1 MNIKIGFVSLG
12 CPKNLVDTEVM
23 LGILGN
29 NGYEIVSNPEDA
41 DVIVVNTCG
50 FIDAAKTESIET
62 ILEMAQYKN
71 NKCKLLIASGCLAE
85 RYHNDILEELPEVD
99 AVVGTGDYTKIAE
112 VIKSA
117 LNGEKPVLYG
127 NMDMPE
133 PEGQPRIVS
142 TGNASAYLKIAD
154 GCDNRCTYCIIP
166 KLRGKYR
173 SRHIEDIVKEAESLA
188 KDGIRELIVIAQDTT
203 RYGMDLYGEYRLP
216 QLLQEL
222 CKIDGIHW
230 IRVHYLYPEVITDE
244 LISVFKNEDKIVKY
258 MDIPIQHCND
268 EVLKRMGRHGNKEQ
282 LYSRINKL
290 RNEIP
295 ELVIRTTVIAGFPGE
310 TEEQFAE
317 LLQFVKDMK
326 FERLGAFAYSQE
338 EDTPAAKLPKQIEQ
352 DIKDARAAQIL
363 EIQSIISK
371 EHQNSLLGKQL
382 EVLVEGYD
390 MDNLMYFG
398 RSYADSIDIDTTV
411 YFVAE
416 DEVLSGSFV
425 MVEILDADEYDLT
438 GKLVLNESEESN

>member
-85 RYHNDILEELPEVD
+85 RYHDDILEELPEVD

-133 PEGQPRIVS
+133 PEGQPRMVS

-173 SRHIEDIVKEAESLA
+173 SRHIEDIVSEAELLA

-216 QLLQEL
+216 DLLQEL

-230 IRVHYLYPEVITDE
+230 VRVHYLYPEVITDE

-258 MDIPIQHCND
+258 MDIPIQHCNN

-282 LYSRINKL
+282 LYSLIIKL

-295 ELVIRTTVIAGFPGE
+295 GLVIRTTVIAGFPGE
-310 TEEQFAE
+310 TEEQFGE

-338 EDTPAAKLPKQIEQ
+338 EDTPAAKLLEQIEQ
-352 DIKDARAAQIL
+352 NVKDARAAQIL
-363 EIQSIISK
+363 KIQSEISK
-371 EHQNSLLGKQL
+371 EHQNSLLGKRL

-411 YFVAE
+411 FFAAE

-425 MVEILDADEYDLT
+425 TVEILDADEYDLT
-438 GKLVLNESEESN
+438 GKLVLNESEE

>member
-173 SRHIEDIVKEAESLA
+173 SRHIEDIVKEAES
-188 KDGIRELIVIAQDTT
+188 
-203 RYGMDLYGEYRLP
+203 
-216 QLLQEL
+216 
-222 CKIDGIHW
+222 
-230 IRVHYLYPEVITDE
+230 
-244 LISVFKNEDKIVKY
+244 
-258 MDIPIQHCND
+258 
-268 EVLKRMGRHGNKEQ
+268 
-282 LYSRINKL
+282 
-290 RNEIP
+290 
-295 ELVIRTTVIAGFPGE
+295 
-310 TEEQFAE
+310 
-317 LLQFVKDMK
+317 
-326 FERLGAFAYSQE
+326 
-338 EDTPAAKLPKQIEQ
+338 
-352 DIKDARAAQIL
+352 
-363 EIQSIISK
+363 
-371 EHQNSLLGKQL
+371 
-382 EVLVEGYD
+382 
-390 MDNLMYFG
+390 
-398 RSYADSIDIDTTV
+398 
-411 YFVAE
+411 
-416 DEVLSGSFV
+416 
-425 MVEILDADEYDLT
+425 
-438 GKLVLNESEESN
+438 